1 MKGLQNLFLMEDRKE
16 MKMNSFAKKFMVIA
30 LTLAMVFT
38 FAACGGSSDGGSDEG
53 GDAGAA
59 VLKIGASG
67 PLTGG
72 ASIYGNAVKQGAEI
86 AVAEINE
93 ANPDLQ
99 IEFRMEDDEH
109 DAEKAVNAYNKLK
122 DWGIQMMMGTVTT
135 GPCVAVSALTNED
148 RVFELTPSASSAD
161 VTAGKDNVF
170 QVCFT
175 DPNQGVKAADY
186 IAENF
191 AGKKIGVIYANS
203 DPYSTG
209 IYNSFKAE
217 TEAKGGEIVAA
228 ETYPDDTNADYSAQL
243 TALKSAGAEIAFLPI
258 YYTPASVIMK
268 QAKDMNYAPVFFG
281 VDGMDGILDMEGFD
295 TALAEGVMLMTPF
308 NPWST
313 DETVASFVEKYQA
326 AYSEVPNQ
334 FAADGYD
341 AIYALYNAFKETGL
355 GADAANAD
363 ICDAMIAQFT
373 GSFSY
378 DGLTG
383 TAMSWNEAG
392 EVNKTPVVCVIQ
404 DGIYVDQ

>member
-1 MKGLQNLFLMEDRKE
+1 MKKTWT
-16 MKMNSFAKKFMVIA
+16 KFAVVALSVI
-30 LTLAMVFT
+30 MVFAM
-38 FAACGGSSDGGSDEG
+38 AACGGGSGDSGEADS
-53 GDAGAA
+53 GDAAGAQ
-59 VLKIGASG
+59 VLKIGSSG

-72 ASIYGNAVKQGAEI
+72 ASIYGTAVKQGAEI

-93 ANPDLQ
+93 ADPDFQ
-99 IEFRMEDDEH
+99 IEFKMEDDEA
-109 DAEKAVNAYNKLK
+109 DGEKAVNAYNKLK
-122 DWGIQMMMGTVTT
+122 DWGIQVMMGTVTT
-135 GPCVAVSALTNED
+135 GSCIATSAITYDD

-175 DPNQGVKAADY
+175 DPNQGIKAADY

-191 AGKKIGVIYANS
+191 AGKKIGVIYNNS
-203 DPYSTG
+203 DAYSTG
-209 IYNSFKAE
+209 IYNAFKAE
-217 TEAKGGEIVAA
+217 AEAKGAEVVAA

-243 TALKSAGAEIAFLPI
+243 TNCKTAGAEVVLLPI

-295 TALAEGVMLMTPF
+295 TSLAEGVMLMTPF

-313 DETVASFVEKYQA
+313 DEAVASFVKKYQD
-326 AYSEVPNQ
+326 AYGELPNQ

-341 AIYALYNAFKETGL
+341 GIYAIYNAFK
-355 GADAANAD
+355 AAELTPDKSNEE
-363 ICDAMIAQFT
+363 ICDALIGQFT
-373 GSFSY
+373 GGFTY

-383 TAMSWNEAG
+383 SGMTWNDKG
-392 EVNKTPVVCVIQ
+392 EVNKTPVVCAIEG
-404 DGIYVDQ
+404 GIYVDK

>member
-1 MKGLQNLFLMEDRKE
+1 
-16 MKMNSFAKKFMVIA
+16 MVIA
-30 LTLAMVFT
+30 LALAMVFT
-38 FAACGGSSDGGSDEG
+38 FAACGGSSDSGS
-53 GDAGAA
+53 GDSGAAEGAA
-59 VLKIGASG
+59 VIKIGSSG

-72 ASIYGNAVKQGAEI
+72 ASIYGVAVKQGAEI

-99 IEFRMEDDEH
+99 IEFKMEDDEA
-109 DAEKAVNAYNKLK
+109 DGEKAVNAYNKLK
-122 DWGIQMMMGTVTT
+122 DWGIQIMMGTVTT
-135 GPCVAVSALTNED
+135 GSCIATSAITYED

-175 DPNQGVKAADY
+175 DPNQGIKAADY
-186 IAENF
+186 IAENM
-191 AGKKIGVIYANS
+191 AGQKVGVIYNNS

-209 IYNSFKAE
+209 IFNSFKAE
-217 TEAKGGEIVAA
+217 LESKGGEIVAT

-243 TALKSAGAEIAFLPI
+243 TSMKSAGAEVVFLPI

-313 DETVASFVEKYQA
+313 DENVASFVEKYQA
-326 AYSEVPNQ
+326 AYNEVPNQ

-341 AIYALYNAFKETGL
+341 AIYALYDAFKAAGL
-355 GADAANAD
+355 SPDQTNEE
-363 ICDAMIAQFT
+363 ICEAMIGQFT
-373 GSFSY
+373 GGFSY

-383 TAMSWNEAG
+383 TGMTWNDKG
-392 EVNKTPVVCVIQ
+392 EVNKTPVVCVIEG
-404 DGIYVDQ
+404 GIYVDK

>member
-1 MKGLQNLFLMEDRKE
+1 MEDRKE
-16 MKMNSFAKKFMVIA
+16 MKSSFAKKFLVIA

-38 FAACGGSSDGGSDEG
+38 FAACGGSSDSGSSDSEADSG
-53 GDAGAA
+53 ADSGAA
-59 VLKIGASG
+59 VIKIGSSG

-72 ASIYGNAVKQGAEI
+72 ASIYGTAVKQGAEI

-99 IEFRMEDDEH
+99 IEFKMEDDEA
-109 DAEKAVNAYNKLK
+109 DGEKAVNAYNKLK

-135 GPCVAVSALTNED
+135 GSCIATSAITFED

-191 AGKKIGVIYANS
+191 AGKAVGVIYNNS

-209 IYNSFKAE
+209 IFNAFKAE
-217 TEAKGGEIVAA
+217 LEAKGGEIAA
-228 ETYPDDTNADYSAQL
+228 TETYPDDTNADYSAQL
-243 TALKSAGAEIAFLPI
+243 TSMKSAGAEVVFLPI

-313 DETVASFVEKYQA
+313 DETVAAFVEKYQA
-326 AYSEVPNQ
+326 AYNEVPNQ

-341 AIYALYNAFKETGL
+341 GIYALYNAFKAAGL
-355 GADAANAD
+355 TADSANED
-363 ICDAMIAQFT
+363 ICEAMIGQFT
-373 GSFSY
+373 GGFSY

-383 TAMSWNEAG
+383 TAMTWNDKG
-392 EVNKTPVVCVIQ
+392 EVNKTPVVCVIEN
-404 DGIYVDQ
+404 GIYVDK

>member
-1 MKGLQNLFLMEDRKE
+1 MKK
-16 MKMNSFAKKFMVIA
+16 NSYFKKFMVIA
-30 LTLAMVFT
+30 LALAMVFT
-38 FAACGGSSDGGSDEG
+38 FAACGGSSDSGSSDS
-53 GDAGAA
+53 GAA
-59 VLKIGASG
+59 DGAATIKIGCSG

-72 ASIYGNAVKQGAEI
+72 ASIYGTAVKQGAEI

-99 IEFRMEDDEH
+99 IEFKMEDDEA
-109 DAEKAVNAYNKLK
+109 DGEKAVNAYNKLK
-122 DWGIQMMMGTVTT
+122 DWGIQIMMGTVTT
-135 GPCVAVSALTNED
+135 GSCIATSAITFED

-175 DPNQGVKAADY
+175 DPNQGVKAAEY
-186 IAENF
+186 IAENM
-191 AGKKIGVIYANS
+191 AGKKVGVIYNNS

-209 IYNSFKAE
+209 IFNAFKSE
-217 TEAKGGEIVAA
+217 FESKGGEIVAA

-243 TALKSAGAEIAFLPI
+243 TSCKSAGAEVVLLPI

-268 QAKDMNYAPVFFG
+268 QAKDMNYAPTFFG

-313 DETVASFVEKYQA
+313 DENVASFVEKYQA
-326 AYSEVPNQ
+326 AYNEVPNQ

-341 AIYALYNAFKETGL
+341 AIYALYDAFKAAGL
-355 GADAANAD
+355 TPDQANEE
-363 ICDAMIAQFT
+363 ICDAMIGQFT
-373 GSFSY
+373 GGFSY

-383 TAMSWNEAG
+383 TGMTWNEKG
-392 EVNKTPVVCVIQ
+392 EVNKTPVVCVIEG
-404 DGIYVDQ
+404 GIYVDK

>member
-1 MKGLQNLFLMEDRKE
+1 

>member
-1 MKGLQNLFLMEDRKE
+1 MKT
-16 MKMNSFAKKFMVIA
+16 SFVKKFMVIA
-30 LTLAMVFT
+30 LALAMVFT
-38 FAACGGSSDGGSDEG
+38 FAACGGSSDGGSDDG
-53 GDAGAA
+53 GDSGAA
-59 VLKIGASG
+59 VLKIGSSG
-67 PLTGG
+67 PLTGA
-72 ASIYGNAVKQGAEI
+72 ASIYGVAVKQGAEI

-99 IEFRMEDDEH
+99 IEFKMEDDEA
-109 DAEKAVNAYNKLK
+109 DGEKAVNAYNKLK

-135 GPCVAVSALTNED
+135 GSCIATSAITFED

-191 AGKKIGVIYANS
+191 AGKNVGVIYNNS

-209 IYNSFKAE
+209 IFNAFKAE
-217 TEAKGGEIVAA
+217 LEAKGGAIAAA

-243 TALKSAGAEIAFLPI
+243 TSMKSAGAEVVFLPI

-313 DETVASFVEKYQA
+313 DETVAAFVEKYQA
-326 AYSEVPNQ
+326 AYNEVPNQ

-341 AIYALYNAFKETGL
+341 AIYALYNAFKAAGL
-355 GADAANAD
+355 TADMENSE
-363 ICDAMIAQFT
+363 ICDAMIGQFT
-373 GSFSY
+373 GGFSY

-383 TAMSWNEAG
+383 TAMTWNDKG
-392 EVNKTPVVCVIQ
+392 EVNKTPVVCVIEN
-404 DGIYVDQ
+404 GIYVDK

>member
-1 MKGLQNLFLMEDRKE
+1 MEV
-16 MKMNSFAKKFMVIA
+16 MVVA
-30 LTLAMVFT
+30 LALASVFT
-38 FAACGGSSDGGSDEG
+38 CAACGGSSDIGSRDS
-53 GDAGAA
+53 GAA
-59 VLKIGASG
+59 DGVATIKIGCSG

-72 ASIYGNAVKQGAEI
+72 ASIYGTAVKQGAEI

-99 IEFRMEDDEH
+99 IEFKMEDDEA
-109 DAEKAVNAYNKLK
+109 DGEKAVNAYNKLK
-122 DWGIQMMMGTVTT
+122 DWGIQIMMGTVTT
-135 GPCVAVSALTNED
+135 GSCIATSAITFED

-175 DPNQGVKAADY
+175 DPNQGIKAAEY
-186 IAENF
+186 IAENM
-191 AGKKIGVIYANS
+191 AGKKVGVIYNNS

-209 IYNSFKAE
+209 IFNAFKSE
-217 TEAKGGEIVAA
+217 FESKGGEIVAA

-243 TALKSAGAEIAFLPI
+243 TSCKSAGAEVVFLPI

-268 QAKDMNYAPVFFG
+268 QAKDMNYAPTFFG

-313 DETVASFVEKYQA
+313 DENVASFVEKYQA
-326 AYSEVPNQ
+326 AYNEVPNQ

-341 AIYALYNAFKETGL
+341 AIYALYDAFKAAGL
-355 GADAANAD
+355 TPDQANEE
-363 ICDAMIAQFT
+363 ICDAMIGQFT
-373 GSFSY
+373 GGFSY

-383 TAMSWNEAG
+383 TGMTWNEKG
-392 EVNKTPVVCVIQ
+392 EVNKTPVVCVIEG
-404 DGIYVDQ
+404 GIYVDK

>member
-1 MKGLQNLFLMEDRKE
+1 MKS
-16 MKMNSFAKKFMVIA
+16 SFAKKFMVVVLA
-30 LTLAMVFT
+30 MAMVFT
-38 FAACGGSSDGGSDEG
+38 FAACGGSEGGS
-53 GDAGAA
+53 GDAEAGP
-59 VLKIGASG
+59 VLKIGSTG

-72 ASIYGNAVKQGAEI
+72 ASVYGTAVEKGAKI
-86 AVAEINE
+86 AVEEINAQE
-93 ANPDLQ
+93 TEFQ
-99 IEFRMEDDEH
+99 IEFNMQDDEA
-109 DAEKAVNAYNKLK
+109 DGEKSVNAYNNLK
-122 DWGIQMMMGTVTT
+122 DWGVQIIMGSVTT
-135 GPCVAVSALTNED
+135 GSCITVAAETNKD

-175 DPNQGVKAADY
+175 DPNQGIKAADY
-186 IAENF
+186 ITENF
-191 AGKKIGVIYANS
+191 AGKKVGVIYNTS
-203 DPYSTG
+203 DAYSTG
-209 IYNSFKAE
+209 IYNAFKAE
-217 TEAKGGEIVAA
+217 IEAKGGEIAAA

-243 TALKSAGAEIAFLPI
+243 TSMKSAGAEVVLLPI

-268 QAKDMNYAPVFFG
+268 QARDMNYAPVFFG

-313 DETVASFVEKYQA
+313 DENVASFVEKYQA
-326 AYSEVPNQ
+326 AYNEVPNQ

-341 AIYALYNAFKETGL
+341 GIYALYEAFKATGL
-355 GADAANAD
+355 GTDAANAD
-363 ICDAMIAQFT
+363 ICDAMIGQFT
-373 GSFSY
+373 GGFSY

-383 TAMSWNEAG
+383 AAMTWNEAG

>member
-1 MKGLQNLFLMEDRKE
+1 MKT
-16 MKMNSFAKKFMVIA
+16 SFAKKFMVIA
-30 LTLAMVFT
+30 LALAMVFT
-38 FAACGGSSDGGSDEG
+38 FAACGGSSDGGGSDEG
-53 GDAGAA
+53 GDSGAA
-59 VLKIGASG
+59 VIKIGCSG

-72 ASIYGNAVKQGAEI
+72 ASIYGTAVKQGAEI

-99 IEFRMEDDEH
+99 IEFKMEDDEA
-109 DAEKAVNAYNKLK
+109 DGEKAVNAYNKLK
-122 DWGIQMMMGTVTT
+122 DWGIQMMMRTVTT
-135 GPCVAVSALTNED
+135 GSCIATSAITFED

-175 DPNQGVKAADY
+175 DPNQGIKAADY

-191 AGKKIGVIYANS
+191 AGKKVGVIYNNS

-209 IYNSFKAE
+209 IFNAFKKEFESKGAE
-217 TEAKGGEIVAA
+217 LVAA

-243 TALKSAGAEIAFLPI
+243 TSLKSEGAEVAFLPI
-258 YYTPASVIMK
+258 YYTPASLIMK

-313 DETVASFVEKYQA
+313 DENVAAFVEKYQA
-326 AYSEVPNQ
+326 AYNEVPNQ

-341 AIYALYNAFKETGL
+341 AIYAMYDAFKAAGL
-355 GADAANAD
+355 TPDMENAE
-363 ICDAMIAQFT
+363 ICEAMIGQFT
-373 GSFSY
+373 GGFSY

-383 TAMSWNEAG
+383 SGMTWTTNG
-392 EVNKTPVVCVIQ
+392 EVNKTPVVVAIEG
-404 DGIYVDQ
+404 GIYVDK

>member
-1 MKGLQNLFLMEDRKE
+1 MKK
-16 MKMNSFAKKFMVIA
+16 NSYFKKFMVIA
-30 LTLAMVFT
+30 LALAMVFT
-38 FAACGGSSDGGSDEG
+38 FAACGGSSDSGSSDS
-53 GDAGAA
+53 GAA
-59 VLKIGASG
+59 EGAATIKIGCSG

-72 ASIYGNAVKQGAEI
+72 ASIYGTAVKQGAEI

-99 IEFRMEDDEH
+99 IEFKMEDDEA
-109 DAEKAVNAYNKLK
+109 DGEKAVNAYNKLK
-122 DWGIQMMMGTVTT
+122 DWGIQIMMGTVTT
-135 GPCVAVSALTNED
+135 GSCIATSAITFED

-175 DPNQGVKAADY
+175 DPNQGIKAAEY
-186 IAENF
+186 IAENM
-191 AGKKIGVIYANS
+191 AGKKVGVIYNNS

-209 IYNSFKAE
+209 IFNAFKSE
-217 TEAKGGEIVAA
+217 FESKGGEIVAA

-243 TALKSAGAEIAFLPI
+243 TSCKSAGAEVVLLPI

-268 QAKDMNYAPVFFG
+268 QAKDMNYAPTFFG

-313 DETVASFVEKYQA
+313 DENVASFVEKYQA
-326 AYSEVPNQ
+326 AYNEVPNQ

-341 AIYALYNAFKETGL
+341 AIYALYDAFKAAGL
-355 GADAANAD
+355 TPDQANEE
-363 ICDAMIAQFT
+363 ICDAMIGQFT
-373 GSFSY
+373 GGFSY

-383 TAMSWNEAG
+383 TGMTWNDKG
-392 EVNKTPVVCVIQ
+392 EVNKTPVVCVIEG
-404 DGIYVDQ
+404 GIYVDK

>member
-1 MKGLQNLFLMEDRKE
+1 MKT
-16 MKMNSFAKKFMVIA
+16 SFAKKFMVIA
-30 LTLAMVFT
+30 LALAMVFT
-38 FAACGGSSDGGSDEG
+38 FAACGGSSDGGGSDEG
-53 GDAGAA
+53 GDSGAA
-59 VLKIGASG
+59 VIKIGSSG

-72 ASIYGNAVKQGAEI
+72 ASIYGVAVKQGAEI

-99 IEFRMEDDEH
+99 IEFKMEDDEE
-109 DAEKAVNAYNKLK
+109 DGEKAVNAYNNLK
-122 DWGIQMMMGTVTT
+122 DWGIQIMMGTVTT
-135 GPCVAVSALTNED
+135 GSCIATSALTFED

-175 DPNQGVKAADY
+175 DPNQGIKAADY

-191 AGKKIGVIYANS
+191 AGQKVGVIYNNS

-209 IYNSFKAE
+209 IFNAFKKE
-217 TEAKGGEIVAA
+217 LEAKGGELAAA

-243 TALKSAGAEIAFLPI
+243 TSLKSAGAEVAFLPI
-258 YYTPASVIMK
+258 YYTPASLIMK

-313 DETVASFVEKYQA
+313 DENVSAFVEKYQA
-326 AYSEVPNQ
+326 AYNELPNQ

-341 AIYALYNAFKETGL
+341 AIYAPYNAFKAAGL
-355 GADAANAD
+355 SPDQSNEE
-363 ICDAMIAQFT
+363 ICEAMIGQFT
-373 GSFSY
+373 GGFSY

-383 TAMSWNEAG
+383 SGMTWTTNG
-392 EVNKTPVVCVIQ
+392 EVNKTPVVVAIEG
-404 DGIYVDQ
+404 GIYVDK

>member
-1 MKGLQNLFLMEDRKE
+1 MK
-16 MKMNSFAKKFMVIA
+16 NSFAKKFLVVA
-30 LTLAMVFT
+30 LALAMVFT
-38 FAACGGSSDGGSDEG
+38 FAACGGSDGGSGDG
-53 GDAGAA
+53 GDAAGAT
-59 VLKIGASG
+59 LKIGASG

-72 ASIYGNAVKQGAEI
+72 ASIYGNAVKHGAEI

-99 IEFRMEDDEH
+99 IEFKMEDDVH
-109 DAEKAVNAYNKLK
+109 DSEIAVNAYNQLK
-122 DWGIQMMMGTVTT
+122 DWGMQMMMGTVTT

-175 DPNQGVKAADY
+175 DPNQGIKAADY

-191 AGKKIGVIYANS
+191 PGQKVGVIYTNS
-203 DPYSTG
+203 DAYSTG
-209 IYNSFKAE
+209 IYNNFKNE
-217 TEAKGGEIVAA
+217 LESKGGEIVAV
-228 ETYPDDTNADYSAQL
+228 ETYPDDTNADYSSQL
-243 TALKSAGAEIAFLPI
+243 TSMKSAGAEIVFLPI

-281 VDGMDGILDMEGFD
+281 VDGMDGILDMENFD
-295 TALAEGVMLMTPF
+295 TSLAEGVMLMTPF

-313 DETVASFVEKYQA
+313 DETVAAFVQKYQD
-326 AYSEVPNQ
+326 AYGEVPNQ

-341 AIYALYNAFKETGL
+341 AIYALYNAFKAAGL
-355 GADAANAD
+355 STDQSNEE
-363 ICDAMIAQFT
+363 ICEAMIGQFT
-373 GSFSY
+373 GGFSY

-383 TAMSWNEAG
+383 TAMTWNDKG
-392 EVNKTPVVCVIQ
+392 EVNKTPVVCVIEG
-404 DGIYVDQ
+404 GIYVDK

>member
-1 MKGLQNLFLMEDRKE
+1 MKT
-16 MKMNSFAKKFMVIA
+16 SFAKKFMVIA
-30 LTLAMVFT
+30 LALAMVFT
-38 FAACGGSSDGGSDEG
+38 FAACGGSSDSGSSEG
-53 GDAGAA
+53 GDSGAA
-59 VLKIGASG
+59 VLKIGCSG

-72 ASIYGNAVKQGAEI
+72 ASIYGVAVKQGAEI

-99 IEFRMEDDEH
+99 IEFKMEDDEA
-109 DAEKAVNAYNKLK
+109 DGEKAVNAYNKLK

-135 GPCVAVSALTNED
+135 GSCIATSAITFED

-175 DPNQGVKAADY
+175 DPNQGIKAADY

-191 AGKKIGVIYANS
+191 AGKKVGVIYNNS
-203 DPYSTG
+203 DAYSTG
-209 IYNSFKAE
+209 IFNAFKTE
-217 TEAKGGEIVAA
+217 MEAKGGEIVAA

-243 TALKSAGAEIAFLPI
+243 TSCKSAGAEIVVLPI

-313 DETVASFVEKYQA
+313 DEAVATFVEKYQA
-326 AYSEVPNQ
+326 AYNEVPNQ

-341 AIYALYNAFKETGL
+341 AIYAMYDAFKAAGL
-355 GADAANAD
+355 TPDMENAE
-363 ICDAMIAQFT
+363 ICDAMIGQFT
-373 GSFSY
+373 GGFTY

-383 TAMSWNEAG
+383 TAMTWNDKG
-392 EVNKTPVVCVIQ
+392 EVNKTPVVCVIEG
-404 DGIYVDQ
+404 GIYVDK

>member
-1 MKGLQNLFLMEDRKE
+1 MKK
-16 MKMNSFAKKFMVIA
+16 NSYFKKFMVIA
-30 LTLAMVFT
+30 LALAMVFT
-38 FAACGGSSDGGSDEG
+38 FAACGGSSDSGSSDS
-53 GDAGAA
+53 GAA
-59 VLKIGASG
+59 EGAATIKIGCSG

-72 ASIYGNAVKQGAEI
+72 ASIYGTAVKQGAEI

-99 IEFRMEDDEH
+99 IEFKMEDDEA
-109 DAEKAVNAYNKLK
+109 DGEKAVNAYNKLK
-122 DWGIQMMMGTVTT
+122 DWGIQIMMGTVTT
-135 GPCVAVSALTNED
+135 GSCIATSAITFED

-175 DPNQGVKAADY
+175 DPNQGIKAADY
-186 IAENF
+186 IAENM
-191 AGKKIGVIYANS
+191 AGKKVGVIYNNS

-209 IYNSFKAE
+209 IFNAFKSE
-217 TEAKGGEIVAA
+217 FESKGGEIVAA

-243 TALKSAGAEIAFLPI
+243 TSCKSAGAEVVFLPI

-268 QAKDMNYAPVFFG
+268 QAKDMNYAPTFFG

-313 DETVASFVEKYQA
+313 DENVASFVEKYQA
-326 AYSEVPNQ
+326 AYNEVPNQ

-341 AIYALYNAFKETGL
+341 AIYALYDAFKAAGL
-355 GADAANAD
+355 TPDQANEE
-363 ICDAMIAQFT
+363 ICDAMIGQFT
-373 GSFSY
+373 GGFSY

-383 TAMSWNEAG
+383 TGMTWNEKG
-392 EVNKTPVVCVIQ
+392 EVNKTPVICVIEG
-404 DGIYVDQ
+404 GIYVDK

>member
-1 MKGLQNLFLMEDRKE
+1 MKK
-16 MKMNSFAKKFMVIA
+16 NSYFKKFMVIA
-30 LTLAMVFT
+30 LALAMVFT
-38 FAACGGSSDGGSDEG
+38 FAACGGSSDSGSSDS
-53 GDAGAA
+53 GAA
-59 VLKIGASG
+59 EGAATIKIGCSG

-72 ASIYGNAVKQGAEI
+72 ASIYGTAVKQGAEI

-99 IEFRMEDDEH
+99 IEFKMEDDEA
-109 DAEKAVNAYNKLK
+109 DGEKAVNAYNKLK
-122 DWGIQMMMGTVTT
+122 DWGIQIMMGTVTT
-135 GPCVAVSALTNED
+135 GSCIATSAITFED

-175 DPNQGVKAADY
+175 DPNQGIKAAEY
-186 IAENF
+186 IAENM
-191 AGKKIGVIYANS
+191 AGKKVGVIYNNS

-209 IYNSFKAE
+209 IFNAFKSE
-217 TEAKGGEIVAA
+217 FESKGGEIVAA

-243 TALKSAGAEIAFLPI
+243 TSCKSAGAEVVLLPI

-268 QAKDMNYAPVFFG
+268 QAKDMNYAPTFFG

-313 DETVASFVEKYQA
+313 DENVASFVEKYQA
-326 AYSEVPNQ
+326 AYNEVPNQ

-341 AIYALYNAFKETGL
+341 AIYALYDAFKAAGL
-355 GADAANAD
+355 TPDQANEE
-363 ICDAMIAQFT
+363 ICDAMIGQFT
-373 GSFSY
+373 GGFSY

-383 TAMSWNEAG
+383 TGMTWNEKG
-392 EVNKTPVVCVIQ
+392 EVNKTPVVCVIEG
-404 DGIYVDQ
+404 GIYVDK

>member
-1 MKGLQNLFLMEDRKE
+1 MKK
-16 MKMNSFAKKFMVIA
+16 NSYFKKFMVIA
-30 LTLAMVFT
+30 LALAMVFT
-38 FAACGGSSDGGSDEG
+38 FAACGGSSDSGSSDS
-53 GDAGAA
+53 GAA
-59 VLKIGASG
+59 EGAATIKIGCSG

-72 ASIYGNAVKQGAEI
+72 ASIYGTAVKQGAEI

-99 IEFRMEDDEH
+99 IEFKMEDDEA
-109 DAEKAVNAYNKLK
+109 DGEKAVNAYNKLK
-122 DWGIQMMMGTVTT
+122 DWGIQIMMGTVTT
-135 GPCVAVSALTNED
+135 GSCIATSAITFED

-175 DPNQGVKAADY
+175 DPNQGIKAAEY
-186 IAENF
+186 IAENM
-191 AGKKIGVIYANS
+191 AGKKVGVIYNNS

-209 IYNSFKAE
+209 IFNAFKSE
-217 TEAKGGEIVAA
+217 FESKGGEIVAA

-243 TALKSAGAEIAFLPI
+243 TSCKSAGAEVVLLPI

-268 QAKDMNYAPVFFG
+268 QAKDMNYAPTFFG

-313 DETVASFVEKYQA
+313 DENVASFVEKYQA
-326 AYSEVPNQ
+326 AYNEVPNQ

-341 AIYALYNAFKETGL
+341 AIYALYDAFKAAGL
-355 GADAANAD
+355 TPDQANEE
-363 ICDAMIAQFT
+363 ICDAMIGQFT
-373 GSFSY
+373 GGFSY

-383 TAMSWNEAG
+383 TGMTWNEKG
-392 EVNKTPVVCVIQ
+392 EVNKTPVICVIEG
-404 DGIYVDQ
+404 GIYVDK

>member
-1 MKGLQNLFLMEDRKE
+1 MKK
-16 MKMNSFAKKFMVIA
+16 NSYFKKFMVIA
-30 LTLAMVFT
+30 LALAMVFT
-38 FAACGGSSDGGSDEG
+38 FAACGGSSDSGSSDS
-53 GDAGAA
+53 GAA
-59 VLKIGASG
+59 EGAATIKIGCSG

-72 ASIYGNAVKQGAEI
+72 ASIYGTAVKQGAEI

-99 IEFRMEDDEH
+99 IEFKMEDDEA
-109 DAEKAVNAYNKLK
+109 DGEKAVNAYNKLK
-122 DWGIQMMMGTVTT
+122 DWGIQIMMGTVTT
-135 GPCVAVSALTNED
+135 GSCIATSAITFED

-175 DPNQGVKAADY
+175 DPNQGIKAAEY
-186 IAENF
+186 IAENM
-191 AGKKIGVIYANS
+191 AGKKVGVIYNNS

-209 IYNSFKAE
+209 IFNAFKSE
-217 TEAKGGEIVAA
+217 FESKGGEIVAA

-243 TALKSAGAEIAFLPI
+243 TSCKSAGAEVVFLPI

-268 QAKDMNYAPVFFG
+268 QAKDMNYAPTFFG

-313 DETVASFVEKYQA
+313 DENVASFVEKYQA
-326 AYSEVPNQ
+326 AYNEVPNQ

-341 AIYALYNAFKETGL
+341 AIYALYDAFKAAGL
-355 GADAANAD
+355 TPDQANEE
-363 ICDAMIAQFT
+363 ICEAMIGQFT
-373 GSFSY
+373 GGFSY

-383 TAMSWNEAG
+383 TGMTWNDKG
-392 EVNKTPVVCVIQ
+392 EVNKTPVVCVIEG
-404 DGIYVDQ
+404 GIYVDK

>member
-1 MKGLQNLFLMEDRKE
+1 MKK
-16 MKMNSFAKKFMVIA
+16 NSYFKKFMVIA
-30 LTLAMVFT
+30 LALAMVFT
-38 FAACGGSSDGGSDEG
+38 FAACGGSSDSGSSDS
-53 GDAGAA
+53 GAA
-59 VLKIGASG
+59 EGAATIKIGCSG

-72 ASIYGNAVKQGAEI
+72 ASIYGTAVKQGAEI

-99 IEFRMEDDEH
+99 IEFKMEDDEA
-109 DAEKAVNAYNKLK
+109 DGEKAVNAYNKLK
-122 DWGIQMMMGTVTT
+122 DWGIQIMMGTVTT
-135 GPCVAVSALTNED
+135 GSCIATSAITFED

-175 DPNQGVKAADY
+175 DPNQGIKAADY
-186 IAENF
+186 IAENM
-191 AGKKIGVIYANS
+191 AGKKVGVIYNNS

-209 IYNSFKAE
+209 IFNAFKSE
-217 TEAKGGEIVAA
+217 FESKGGEIVAA

-243 TALKSAGAEIAFLPI
+243 TSCKSAGAEVVFLPI

-268 QAKDMNYAPVFFG
+268 QAKDMNYAPTFFG

-313 DETVASFVEKYQA
+313 DENVASFVEKYQA
-326 AYSEVPNQ
+326 AYNEVPNQ

-341 AIYALYNAFKETGL
+341 AIYALYDAFKAAGL
-355 GADAANAD
+355 TPDQANEE
-363 ICDAMIAQFT
+363 ICDAMIGQFT
-373 GSFSY
+373 GGFSY

-383 TAMSWNEAG
+383 TGMTWNDKG
-392 EVNKTPVVCVIQ
+392 EVNKTPVVCVIEG
-404 DGIYVDQ
+404 GIYVDK

>member
-1 MKGLQNLFLMEDRKE
+1 MKK
-16 MKMNSFAKKFMVIA
+16 NSYFKKFMVIA
-30 LTLAMVFT
+30 LALAMVFT
-38 FAACGGSSDGGSDEG
+38 FAACGGSSDSGSSDS
-53 GDAGAA
+53 GAA
-59 VLKIGASG
+59 EGAATIKIGCSG

-72 ASIYGNAVKQGAEI
+72 ASIYGTAVKQGAEI

-99 IEFRMEDDEH
+99 IEFKMEDDEA
-109 DAEKAVNAYNKLK
+109 DGEKAVNAYNKLK
-122 DWGIQMMMGTVTT
+122 DWGIQIMMGTVTT
-135 GPCVAVSALTNED
+135 GSCIATSAITFED

-175 DPNQGVKAADY
+175 DPNQGIKAADY
-186 IAENF
+186 IAENM
-191 AGKKIGVIYANS
+191 AGKKVGVIYNNS

-209 IYNSFKAE
+209 IFNAFKSE
-217 TEAKGGEIVAA
+217 FESKGGEIVAA

-243 TALKSAGAEIAFLPI
+243 TSCKSAGAEVVLLPI

-268 QAKDMNYAPVFFG
+268 QAKDMNYAPTFFG

-313 DETVASFVEKYQA
+313 DENVASFVEKYQA
-326 AYSEVPNQ
+326 AYNEVPNQ

-341 AIYALYNAFKETGL
+341 AIYALYDAFKAAGL
-355 GADAANAD
+355 TPDQANEE
-363 ICDAMIAQFT
+363 ICDAMIGQFT
-373 GSFSY
+373 GGFSY

-383 TAMSWNEAG
+383 TGMTWNEKG
-392 EVNKTPVVCVIQ
+392 EVNKTPVVCVIEG
-404 DGIYVDQ
+404 GIYVDK

>member
-1 MKGLQNLFLMEDRKE
+1 MKK
-16 MKMNSFAKKFMVIA
+16 NSYFKKFMVIA
-30 LTLAMVFT
+30 LALAMVFT
-38 FAACGGSSDGGSDEG
+38 FAACGGSSDSGSSDS
-53 GDAGAA
+53 GAA
-59 VLKIGASG
+59 EGAATIKIGCSG

-72 ASIYGNAVKQGAEI
+72 ASIYGTAVKQGAEI

-99 IEFRMEDDEH
+99 IEFKMEDDEA
-109 DAEKAVNAYNKLK
+109 DGEKAVNAYNKLK
-122 DWGIQMMMGTVTT
+122 DWGIQIMMGTVTT
-135 GPCVAVSALTNED
+135 GSCIATSAITFED

-175 DPNQGVKAADY
+175 DPNQGVKAAEY
-186 IAENF
+186 IAENM
-191 AGKKIGVIYANS
+191 AGKKVGVIYNNS

-209 IYNSFKAE
+209 IFNTFK
-217 TEAKGGEIVAA
+217 TEFEGKGGEIVAA

-243 TALKSAGAEIAFLPI
+243 TSCKSAGAEVVFLPI

-268 QAKDMNYAPVFFG
+268 QAKDMNYAPTFFG

-313 DETVASFVEKYQA
+313 DENVASFVEKYQA
-326 AYSEVPNQ
+326 AYNEVPNQ

-341 AIYALYNAFKETGL
+341 AIYALYDAFKAAGL
-355 GADAANAD
+355 TPDQANEE
-363 ICDAMIAQFT
+363 ICDAMIGQFT
-373 GSFSY
+373 GGFTY

-383 TAMSWNEAG
+383 TGMTWNDKG
-392 EVNKTPVVCVIQ
+392 EVNKTPVVCVIEG
-404 DGIYVDQ
+404 GIYVDK

>member
-1 MKGLQNLFLMEDRKE
+1 MKT
-16 MKMNSFAKKFMVIA
+16 SFAKKFMVIA
-30 LTLAMVFT
+30 LALAMVFT
-38 FAACGGSSDGGSDEG
+38 FAACGGSSDGGGSDEG
-53 GDAGAA
+53 GDSGAA
-59 VLKIGASG
+59 VIKIGSSG

-72 ASIYGNAVKQGAEI
+72 ASIYGVAVKQGAEI

-99 IEFRMEDDEH
+99 IEFKMEDDEA
-109 DAEKAVNAYNKLK
+109 DGEKAVNAYNNLK
-122 DWGIQMMMGTVTT
+122 DWGIQIMMGTVTT
-135 GPCVAVSALTNED
+135 GSCIATSALTFED

-175 DPNQGVKAADY
+175 DPNQGIKAADY

-191 AGKKIGVIYANS
+191 AGQKVGVIYNNS

-209 IYNSFKAE
+209 IFNAFKKE
-217 TEAKGGEIVAA
+217 LEAKGGELAAA

-243 TALKSAGAEIAFLPI
+243 TSLKSAGSDVAFLPI
-258 YYTPASVIMK
+258 YYTPASLIMK

-313 DETVASFVEKYQA
+313 DENVSAFVEKYQA
-326 AYSEVPNQ
+326 AYNEVPNQ

-341 AIYALYNAFKETGL
+341 AIYAMYNAFKAAGL
-355 GADAANAD
+355 TPDMENAE
-363 ICDAMIAQFT
+363 ICEAMIGQFT
-373 GSFSY
+373 GGFSY

-383 TAMSWNEAG
+383 SGMTWTTNG
-392 EVNKTPVVCVIQ
+392 EVNKTPVVVAIEG
-404 DGIYVDQ
+404 GIYVDK

>member
-1 MKGLQNLFLMEDRKE
+1 MKK
-16 MKMNSFAKKFMVIA
+16 NSYFKKFMVIA
-30 LTLAMVFT
+30 LALAMVFT
-38 FAACGGSSDGGSDEG
+38 FAACGGSSDSGSSDS
-53 GDAGAA
+53 GAA
-59 VLKIGASG
+59 EGAATIKIGCSG

-72 ASIYGNAVKQGAEI
+72 ASIYGTAVKQGAEI

-99 IEFRMEDDEH
+99 IEFKMEDDEA
-109 DAEKAVNAYNKLK
+109 DGEKAVNAYNKLK
-122 DWGIQMMMGTVTT
+122 DWGIQIMMGTVTT
-135 GPCVAVSALTNED
+135 GSCIATSAITFED

-175 DPNQGVKAADY
+175 DPNQGIKAAEY
-186 IAENF
+186 IAENM
-191 AGKKIGVIYANS
+191 AGKKVGVIYNNS

-209 IYNSFKAE
+209 IFNAFKSE
-217 TEAKGGEIVAA
+217 FESKGGEIVAA
-228 ETYPDDTNADYSAQL
+228 ETYPDDTNPDYSAQL
-243 TALKSAGAEIAFLPI
+243 TSCKSAGAQVVFLPI

-268 QAKDMNYAPVFFG
+268 QAKDMNYAPTFFG

-313 DETVASFVEKYQA
+313 DENVASFVEKYQA
-326 AYSEVPNQ
+326 AYNEVPNQ

-341 AIYALYNAFKETGL
+341 AIYALYDAFKAAGL
-355 GADAANAD
+355 TPDQANEE
-363 ICDAMIAQFT
+363 ICDAMIGQFT
-373 GSFSY
+373 GGFSY

-383 TAMSWNEAG
+383 TGMTWNEKG
-392 EVNKTPVVCVIQ
+392 EVNKTPVICVIEG
-404 DGIYVDQ
+404 GIYVDK

>member
-1 MKGLQNLFLMEDRKE
+1 MKK
-16 MKMNSFAKKFMVIA
+16 NSYFKKFMVIA
-30 LTLAMVFT
+30 LALAMVFT
-38 FAACGGSSDGGSDEG
+38 FAACGGSSNSGSSDS
-53 GDAGAA
+53 GAA
-59 VLKIGASG
+59 EGAATIKIGCSG

-72 ASIYGNAVKQGAEI
+72 ASIYGTAVKQGAEI

-99 IEFRMEDDEH
+99 IEFKMEDDEA
-109 DAEKAVNAYNKLK
+109 DGEKAVNAYNKLK
-122 DWGIQMMMGTVTT
+122 DWGIQIMMGTVTT
-135 GPCVAVSALTNED
+135 GSCIATSAITFED

-175 DPNQGVKAADY
+175 DPNQGIKAADY
-186 IAENF
+186 IAENM
-191 AGKKIGVIYANS
+191 AGKKVGVIYNNS

-209 IYNSFKAE
+209 IFNTFK
-217 TEAKGGEIVAA
+217 TEFEGKGGEIVAA

-243 TALKSAGAEIAFLPI
+243 TSCKSAGAEVVLLPI

-268 QAKDMNYAPVFFG
+268 QAKDMNYAPTFFG

-313 DETVASFVEKYQA
+313 DENVASFVEKYQA
-326 AYSEVPNQ
+326 AYNEVPNQ

-341 AIYALYNAFKETGL
+341 AIYALYDAFKAAGL
-355 GADAANAD
+355 TPDQANEE
-363 ICDAMIAQFT
+363 ICDAMIGQFT
-373 GSFSY
+373 GGFSY

-383 TAMSWNEAG
+383 TGMTWNEKG
-392 EVNKTPVVCVIQ
+392 EVNKTPVICVIEG
-404 DGIYVDQ
+404 GIYVDK

>member
-1 MKGLQNLFLMEDRKE
+1 MEDRKE

>member
-1 MKGLQNLFLMEDRKE
+1 MKK
-16 MKMNSFAKKFMVIA
+16 NSYFKKFMVIA
-30 LTLAMVFT
+30 LALAMVFT
-38 FAACGGSSDGGSDEG
+38 FAACGGSSDSGSSDS
-53 GDAGAA
+53 GAA
-59 VLKIGASG
+59 EGAATIKIGCSG

-72 ASIYGNAVKQGAEI
+72 ASIYGTAVKQGAEI

-99 IEFRMEDDEH
+99 IEFKMEDDEA
-109 DAEKAVNAYNKLK
+109 DGEKAVNAYNKLK
-122 DWGIQMMMGTVTT
+122 DWGIQIMMGTVTT
-135 GPCVAVSALTNED
+135 GSCIATSAITFED

-175 DPNQGVKAADY
+175 DPNQGIKAADY
-186 IAENF
+186 IAENM
-191 AGKKIGVIYANS
+191 AGKKVGVIYNNS

-209 IYNSFKAE
+209 IFNAFKSE
-217 TEAKGGEIVAA
+217 FESKGGEIVAA

-243 TALKSAGAEIAFLPI
+243 TSCKSAGAEVVFLPI

-268 QAKDMNYAPVFFG
+268 QAKDMNYAPTFFG

-295 TALAEGVMLMTPF
+295 TALAEGVLLMTPF

-313 DETVASFVEKYQA
+313 DENVASFVEKYQA
-326 AYSEVPNQ
+326 AYNEVPNQ

-341 AIYALYNAFKETGL
+341 AIYALYDAFKAAGL
-355 GADAANAD
+355 TPDQANEE
-363 ICDAMIAQFT
+363 ICDAMIGQFT
-373 GSFSY
+373 GGFSY

-383 TAMSWNEAG
+383 TGMTWNEKG
-392 EVNKTPVVCVIQ
+392 EVNKTPVICVIEG
-404 DGIYVDQ
+404 GIYVDK